1 MRTEFSSSIFPR
13 CRFIDDDFDPD
24 HFDKDEINQQLK
36 EWKAVWLNKWK

>member
-1 MRTEFSSSIFPR
+1 MDGADRKLYLEDR
-13 CRFIDDDFDPD
+13 YIDDDFDPD